1 MALTITLG
9 FLGVLIVLL
18 GIGTNWALNIRAE
31 RLIQAE
37 DERVKNL
44 IKEMREG
51 TENLMKDM
59 RQSTEIS
66 INNARQSTA
75 DLIREIKETQLYI
88 ASLIKSDGEK
98 TRELINKVIK

>member
-9 FLGVLIVLL
+9 FLGILIVLL

-44 IKEMREG
+44 IKE
-51 TENLMKDM
+51 M